1 MDRGTKLKCFSFLFQ
16 MYVHHGIHD
25 LIFNFV
31 GTLEASQVGV
41 NSHCS
46 ATFNNTD
53 ETHCLTSC
61 GFFIEISV
69 FLPLHHIVTK
79 WITICFW
86 QLLLLW
92 MFFSVIVQY
101 IETDGRF
108 LSMFHFPVM
117 KTAMNMD
124 VYGHVSDVFSLLVM
138 ISCLFCCSSTGC
150 RLQQNQQE
158 SAGAAAER
166 PGSQTWVQVSST
178 CCSSSLCVFSTY
190 WTTMI
195 KVKGRG

>member
-1 MDRGTKLKCFSFLFQ
+1 MDCGTKLKCFFFLFQ

-46 ATFNNTD
+46 ATFTNTD

-69 FLPLHHIVTK
+69 FLPLHHIGTK

-92 MFFSVIVQY
+92 MFFFSNCTVHRNWWQISV
-101 IETDGRF
+101 
-108 LSMFHFPVM
+108 
-117 KTAMNMD
+117 
-124 VYGHVSDVFSLLVM
+124 HVSFSCDENCNEHGCLRSCQWCVQSSCDDLMPVLLLFNRMPPSTKPAGVCR
-138 ISCLFCCSSTGC
+138 SCSRKTWESNLSSGQFNMLQLFT
-150 RLQQNQQE
+150 
-158 SAGAAAER
+158 
-166 PGSQTWVQVSST
+166 
-178 CCSSSLCVFSTY
+178 LCVFHLLDY
-190 WTTMI
+190 YD
-195 KVKGRG
+195 KGQR